1 MVINALT
8 LIVRAAIELLQF
20 SLEGRLGLS
29 LEPPG
34 FQVQTIFSGKH
45 WLLPRKGFFK
55 ILFTVAQILVLF
67 PQDQAKHTPGPLS
80 N

>member
-8 LIVRAAIELLQF
+8 HIVRAAIELLQF

-34 FQVQTIFSGKH
+34 FLQVQTIFSGKT
-45 WLLPRKGFFK
+45 LTF
-55 ILFTVAQILVLF
+55 A
-67 PQDQAKHTPGPLS
+67 S
-80 N
+80 